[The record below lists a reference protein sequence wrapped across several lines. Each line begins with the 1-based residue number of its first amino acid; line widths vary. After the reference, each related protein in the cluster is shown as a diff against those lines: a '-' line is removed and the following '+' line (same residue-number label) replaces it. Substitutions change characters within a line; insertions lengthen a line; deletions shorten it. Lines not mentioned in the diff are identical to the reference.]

1 MKRKVFFPI
10 LAAAII
16 GSVLAS
22 SNMVFAQNTAGSNSL
37 VAAIAAK
44 FNLNQSDVQ
53 AVFDEQRE
61 KHQAEMQ
68 IKIEEKLT
76 KAVAEG
82 KITEAQKQAILAKH
96 QEMQNNRPDV
106 DEMRNMTAEQRN
118 AKMEER
124 KSEMNTWLSANGL
137 SQDTFRELMGGP
149 QGKGGRGMMMK
160 P

>member
-22 SNMVFAQNTAGSNSL
+22 SNFVSAQESTSANSL
-37 VAAIAAK
+37 VAAIASK
-44 FNLNQSDVQ
+44 FNLNQADVQ

-61 KHQAEMQ
+61 KHHEEMEAKLEARLTQAV
-68 IKIEEKLT
+68 T
-76 KAVAEG
+76 EG

-96 QEMQNNRPDV
+96 EEMRNNRPD
-106 DEMRNMTAEQRN
+106 RSGLQNMSS
-118 AKMEER
+118 EER
-124 KSEMNTWLSANGL
+124 QSQMEARRSEMKAWLSQNGL
-137 SQDTFRELMGGP
+137 SQEVFQELMGGP
-149 QGKGGRGMMMK
+149 HGKGGRGMMMK

>member
-16 GSVLAS
+16 GSILAS
-22 SNMVFAQNTAGSNSL
+22 SNMVSAQNTAGSNSL
-37 VAAIAAK
+37 VAAIATK

-61 KHQAEMQ
+61 KHQAER
-68 IKIEEKLT
+68 KAEIETKLT
-76 KAVAEG
+76 QAVADG
-82 KITEAQKQAILAKH
+82 KITEAQKQAILARH
-96 QEMQNNRPDV
+96 QEMQSNRPDK

-124 KSEMNTWLSANGL
+124 RSEMNAWLSTNGL
-137 SQDTFRELMGGP
+137 SQDIFRELMGGP
-149 QGKGGRGMMMK
+149 QDKGGRGMMMK